1 MSKWTQ
7 RDRLMASNHFDMEE
21 AAKER
26 EVSNHD
32 SPPLVIRSFG
42 ANRPFNTVLAEQ
54 LKKVVKQC

>member
-7 RDRLMASNHFDMEE
+7 RDRLMASNHFDMEQ

-42 ANRPFNTVLAEQ
+42 ANHPFNTVLAEQ
-54 LKKVVKQC
+54 LAKAYKKC